1 MSDRPLPSPLCG
13 LLLDM
18 DGTLVDTEPL
28 HFRSAIAVL
37 ARHDVTIEF
46 KQLLGYVGWSELNFW
61 EDLKRRLTISLPAAT
76 LLRERTEVF
85 LEMLHEV
92 SLDPLPGVSELL
104 DWADAEGLPKAV
116 ASSSTRT
123 IMEATLRAAGLL
135 DRIQSWRSGHE
146 DVPPGRGKPEPDVY
160 LLAAEDLGVAATDCV
175 AIEDSGTGSQ
185 AAIASGAYVFGVSCP
200 SHPAD
205 SLPGV
210 HHMAGD
216 MHAVLTALR
225 DR

>member
-1 MSDRPLPSPLCG
+1 MTDRPLPSPLRG

-37 ARHDVTIEF
+37 KRHDASIEF
-46 KQLLGYVGWSELNFW
+46 DELLRYVGWSEMNFW
-61 EDLKRRLTISLPAAT
+61 EDLKRRLTLAQPAT
-76 LLRERTEVF
+76 ELLRERTEVF

-123 IMEATLRAAGLL
+123 IIEATLRAAGLFE
-135 DRIQSWRSGHE
+135 RMQSWRSGHD
-146 DVPPGRGKPEPDVY
+146 DVAAGRGKPQPDVY

-210 HHMAGD
+210 QHMAGD
-216 MHAVLTALR
+216 MHAVLAALR